1 MLCWIC
7 NYSPN
12 CSEGHF
18 VSLDMSHSLTSLA
31 VATHLP
37 SVQNDPSLGNSHCI
51 SFMFASSSEAKVIRR
66 IGNCS
71 GSISVHV
78 HINSQQLAHHFI
90 NHSWCRIFTTKN
102 VGCCEIQECYALWS
116 AGMRDSLPSYIRSP
130 GSEGMIESRCSQS
143 VRNVRQSHERLRST
157 SLPIWEKIH
166 SHRAAKPA
174 KQHMWNSQRAKCY
187 SP

>member
-18 VSLDMSHSLTSLA
+18 VSLDMSHSLTPLA

-51 SFMFASSSEAKVIRR
+51 SFTFASSWEAKVIRR

-90 NHSWCRIFTTKN
+90 NHSWCRKDIHNK
-102 VGCCEIQECYALWS
+102 ECGVL
-116 AGMRDSLPSYIRSP
+116 
-130 GSEGMIESRCSQS
+130 
-143 VRNVRQSHERLRST
+143 
-157 SLPIWEKIH
+157 
-166 SHRAAKPA
+166 
-174 KQHMWNSQRAKCY
+174 WNSGVLCTVICWHEGQLAKLHKI
-187 SP
+187 SRIWGDDWVKVFPVS